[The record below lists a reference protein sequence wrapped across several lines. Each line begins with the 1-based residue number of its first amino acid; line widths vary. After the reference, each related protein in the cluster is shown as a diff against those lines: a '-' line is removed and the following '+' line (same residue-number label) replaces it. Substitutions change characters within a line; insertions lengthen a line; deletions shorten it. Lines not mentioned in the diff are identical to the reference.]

1 MYVRIYFKSLYYN
14 HDHEIKVSRSASIQ
28 ECKTIISDLFHISTS
43 FFRLHS
49 TILSVEVILSESFPI
64 NFYFPDIDVAI
75 IKIKEINISLC
86 VKFNDLLFS
95 IDSNSLENFRFIFNS
110 FESPFSIALPGQNK
124 KLTLAHYAVI
134 KDAFRVLDFILDQN
148 PDLLNQVTSDG
159 FSPLIL
165 ASSCG
170 FTDCLRVLFKR
181 KNLDKDLVT
190 GKGSALHSAVK
201 AEQVAVVEYLCMNGC
216 SILTTDYNGKIPIEL
231 SWNQDIKAILSKFRE
246 TLERFN
252 SDKQQEPVHACKVFI
267 KSSGIF
273 TDEEVILVVNWL
285 AGRIEEY
292 KNQND
297 YLNKQVKYIIE
308 FLKIAKIH
316 KDQSKKHRFY
326 IKLELEKGKR
336 VYYLKHEEH
345 RNDLLEKITEAIEKY
360 KSNFS
365 IQTDIFELADNNH
378 QANLIPPSLNPTL
391 KPEDFER
398 INEIGEGS
406 YGKVYKVCLKSTS
419 QVFAMKCL
427 SKPYLV
433 RQKMLEYA
441 EREIEIMKC
450 LSHPFIL
457 KMVLSL
463 SLDTRFY
470 LLLEY
475 CEQGDLES
483 IVSDYKLSEIEAKFL
498 LAEIVLGLEYLHS
511 QQVVYRDLKLEN
523 ILIDQAG
530 HVRLADFGLSRK
542 IDQQA
547 NIASTLVGS
556 PAYMSPEIL
565 KRKEV
570 SKASDIF
577 SLGVVMHQMIT
588 GALPFGDL
596 RIDKVFQCIKT
607 GKFSWD
613 NRIRTEDLALV
624 KMMMKVDPESRPS
637 LQEIKQHQY
646 FKGVNWETLLMKGYR
661 PPRVNYRNG
670 L

>member
-1 MYVRIYFKSLYYN
+1 MRLYFKSLYYN
-14 HDHEIKVSRSASIQ
+14 HDHEIKVSPTASIQ

-43 FFRLHS
+43 FFRLQS

-64 NFYFPDIDVAI
+64 NFYFPDIEVAI
-75 IKIKEINISLC
+75 IKIQEINIPLC
-86 VKFNDLLFS
+86 VKFNDLLFA
-95 IDSNSLENFRFIFNS
+95 IDSKVLENFQIIFNS
-110 FESPFSIALPGQNK
+110 FESPFIIALPGQNK

-134 KDAFRVLDFILDQN
+134 KNSFKILDFILDQN

-170 FTDCLRVLFKR
+170 YIESLRVLFKR

-190 GKGSALHSAVK
+190 NKGSALHSAVK
-201 AEQVAVVEYLCMNGC
+201 AEQVAIVEYLCMNGC
-216 SILTTDYNGKIPIEL
+216 SVLTTDHKGKSAVEVA
-231 SWNQDIKAILSKFRE
+231 WNQEIIGILNKFKDTLYRHEEIKK
-246 TLERFN
+246 
-252 SDKQQEPVHACKVFI
+252 QEPVHACKVFV

-273 TDEEVILVVNWL
+273 SDEEVIIVVNWQS
-285 AGRIEEY
+285 GRIEEY
-292 KNQND
+292 KNKNEFMKKQAK
-297 YLNKQVKYIIE
+297 YLIE
-308 FLKIAKIH
+308 FSKITNIV
-316 KDQSKKHRFY
+316 KDPSKKNRFY
-326 IKLELEKGKR
+326 INLEFEKTRR
-336 VYYLKHEEH
+336 VYYLKHEEQ
-345 RNDLLEKITEAIEKY
+345 RNDLIEKITQAMQ
-360 KSNFS
+360 KSNPTSFTS
-365 IQTDIFELADNNH
+365 TDLFQLADNNH
-378 QANLIPPSLNPTL
+378 QGNLIPQSLSTNL
-391 KPEDFER
+391 KPDDFER
-398 INEIGEGS
+398 ISEIGEGS
-406 YGKVYKVCLKSTS
+406 YGKVYKVFLKSTN

-427 SKPYLV
+427 SKPFLI

-450 LSHPFIL
+450 LNHPFIV
-457 KMVLSL
+457 KMVLSI

-483 IVSDYKLSEIEAKFL
+483 LVSGHKLSEIEVKFL

-511 QQVVYRDLKLEN
+511 QQVIYRDLKLEN
-523 ILIDQAG
+523 VLIDQAG

-542 IDQQA
+542 LNQEA
-547 NIASTLVGS
+547 NVASTLVGS

-588 GALPFGDL
+588 GELPFGDL

-613 NRIRTEDLALV
+613 NRIRREDLELV
-624 KMMMKVDPESRPS
+624 KMMMKVDPEGRPS
-637 LQEIKQHQY
+637 LQEIKAHQF
-646 FKGVNWETLLMKGYR
+646 FKGINWETLMMKGYR
-661 PPRVNYRNG
+661 PPRVDYRK
-670 L
+670 